1 VKKPR
6 VSKRFD
12 EGRYDAIR
20 DALPSVLES
29 IEDVADEMD
38 ILIEDWPVSIS
49 PMTTREIAQDK
60 KVGGGHG
67 VYLGDTQ
74 EVRLNASMPYI
85 GLHTNLIHE
94 IWHHVDP
101 EATETFINS
110 KIVPRVYEMAFGDE
124 LRESDWREF
133 RGHRGDDDEDEGD
146 DQVSEEEFDEE
157 RKHRDA

>member
-1 VKKPR
+1 MKKPR

-12 EGRYDAIR
+12 EDRFEIIKE
-20 DALPSVLES
+20 ALPSVLEA
-29 IEDVADEMD
+29 IEDVAYEMD
-38 ILIEDWPVSIS
+38 IPIEDWPVSIS

-60 KVGGGHG
+60 RVGGGHG

-74 EVRLNASMPYI
+74 EVRLNASMPTI

-101 EATETFINS
+101 EATEVFINS
-110 KIVPRVYEMAFGDE
+110 KIVPRIYEMAFGDE
-124 LRESDWREF
+124 LEESAWRMF
-133 RGHRGDDDEDEGD
+133 RGHRGEDEESEGDYQITDDEFE
-146 DQVSEEEFDEE
+146 EE